1 MTGRDPIIDMQT
13 CTEAEFM
20 AWLNEGY
27 GDSLLNPFSR
37 RGSNGVARVP
47 PAFRRSLIR
56 G

>member
-1 MTGRDPIIDMQT
+1 MTGHDPIIDMQI

-20 AWLNEGY
+20 ARLNGY
-27 GDSLLNPFSR
+27 AEHFPEIAGR
-37 RGSNGVARVP
+37 GVARVP